1 MFPGSE
7 DGMWAELEQ
16 PAAVP
21 ASVQM
26 QPVQM
31 SAEEQ
36 KFWEPLRWLL
46 QLQQCG
52 SDSYQSDSD
61 SCLRASS
68 A

>member
-1 MFPGSE
+1 
-7 DGMWAELEQ
+7 MWAESEQ

-46 QLQQCG
+46 QLRQCG
-52 SDSYQSDSD
+52 SDSYQPDSD